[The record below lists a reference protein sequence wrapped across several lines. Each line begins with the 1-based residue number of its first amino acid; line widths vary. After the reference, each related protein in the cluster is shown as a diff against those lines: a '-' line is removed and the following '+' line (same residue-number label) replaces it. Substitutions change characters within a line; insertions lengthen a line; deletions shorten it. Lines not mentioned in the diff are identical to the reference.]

1 MAGIE
6 ESFDDC
12 GGMLQSDDVR
22 TGFVSGATFR
32 NKPVQ
37 YSVVDGLAVFE
48 GCIVLDK
55 ADEMDEIAQNIQ
67 SAEAGD
73 DAGGDVAHG
82 VGITGSQYRWP
93 GGLMP
98 YEIDPALPNK
108 NRVTDAI
115 AHWTQNTSMR
125 FVARTG
131 ANAGSYPNYVRF
143 RPATGCWSQVG
154 MRGGRQDIGLAS
166 GCGTGSTIHEIGHA
180 FGLWH
185 EQSREDRDRFVK
197 INWQNIEAG
206 KEHNFNQHIADGDDI
221 GGYDYRSIMHYP
233 TWAFSKNGQPTIE
246 TIPPGTSIG
255 QRSELSAGDIAA
267 IHAMYEVWHYNVTV
281 QRAYTTYHSRN
292 VWALFSGI
300 GWRRIKVDAKDGD
313 TNAFAACCKAV
324 SNQRKMNVLVDG
336 STVYR
341 VQLV

>member
-6 ESFDDC
+6 ESYDDC

-22 TGFVSGATFR
+22 TGFVSGETFR
-32 NKPVQ
+32 NRAVQ

-48 GCIVLDK
+48 GCIVLGR
-55 ADEMDEIAQNIQ
+55 ADEMDEAARNVQ
-67 SAEAGD
+67 SPHSGD
-73 DAGGDVAHG
+73 ADGEIAHG
-82 VGITGSQYRWP
+82 VGITGSQHRWP

-98 YEIDPALPNK
+98 YEIDPSLPNQS
-108 NRVTDAI
+108 RVTDAI

-154 MRGGRQDIGLAS
+154 MRGGMQEIGLAN

-197 INWQNIEAG
+197 INWQNITAG
-206 KEHNFNQHIADGDDI
+206 REHNFNQHISDGDDI
-221 GGYDYRSIMHYP
+221 GAYDYASIMHYP

-246 TIPPGTSIG
+246 TIPAGQSIG
-255 QRSELSAGDIAA
+255 QRNVLSPGDIAA
-267 IHAMYEVWHYNVTV
+267 IHSMYQLWHYNVSV
-281 QRAYTTYHSRN
+281 SRAYATHHSKN
-292 VWALFSGI
+292 VWALFGGL
-300 GWRRIKVDAKDGD
+300 GWRRIKADAADGD
-313 TNAFAACCKAV
+313 TNMFKACCSAV
-324 SNQRKMNVLVDG
+324 ANQRKLHVLVDG
-336 STVYR
+336 TTVYR